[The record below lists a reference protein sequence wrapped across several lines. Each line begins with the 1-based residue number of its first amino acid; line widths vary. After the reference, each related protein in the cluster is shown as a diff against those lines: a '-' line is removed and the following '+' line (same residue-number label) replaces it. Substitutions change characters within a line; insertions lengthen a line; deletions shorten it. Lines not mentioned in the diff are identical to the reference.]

1 MRMVHQARL
10 FWCAVLLFCGSS
22 FAVCGSVP
30 GKDLGKLDGDVAP
43 PDDDGTL
50 GGGGE
55 EECLVRGDDVLRP
68 LKLCK
73 STIKSVTILA
83 SLQQD

>member
-1 MRMVHQARL
+1 MN
-10 FWCAVLLFCGSS
+10 
-22 FAVCGSVP
+22 FAVCGLVP
-30 GKDLGKLDGDVAP
+30 GEDLGKLDGDVAP

-50 GGGGE
+50 RGGRE

-73 STIKSVTILA
+73 PTMKSDTILA
-83 SLQQD
+83 SLQGY